1 MILVLRGHVRDAF
14 KNFLIKNFVEDLVR
28 KYPDLKIYIHTW
40 NKIQSSRS
48 YRKMEDINTPVTRG
62 MISNY
67 FGKKVMANVKHV
79 MIEDADEVVYYGD
92 IEGNIPATSTPKI
105 AWKNMWAGKYSI
117 LKYVYDNESDKD
129 ETTIN
134 MRVDYFLNPL
144 VENKRSVLEFIKDS
158 INTNEIKFTDK
169 TIISPM
175 HHGCDNVYCGPLNRI
190 YLISQKFHF
199 KLDEVIEKNENHFKN
214 VHEWLVILERNY
226 VIPAKKEYTI
236 IHPTKT
242 GGICL
247 NKIVNRTINYLYNN
261 YNSYEIHC
269 QYSSSIVKNPIITIR
284 HPIPRFLSL
293 YKYWKNGSELAV
305 DQTHQQLNHDSTI
318 KDFITMIKTNDANL
332 NNAYMW
338 DAHYKP
344 MTWFIGD
351 AKWSDLIVLVND
363 DETSI
368 LVKLKQFFAY
378 AGENP
383 ELITDTNERI
393 NVSNSDGDELLL
405 LDYDDI
411 CFIHD
416 WYKDDVDLYEKAL
429 NSPELFKKVF

>member
-1 MILVLRGHVRDAF
+1 
-14 KNFLIKNFVEDLVR
+14 VEDLVR

-48 YRKMEDINTPVTRG
+48 YRKMENINTPVTRG

-79 MIEDADEVVYYGD
+79 MIEDDESVVYYGD
-92 IEGNIPATSTPKI
+92 IEGNIPNTGCPKI
-105 AWKNMWAGKYSI
+105 AWKNMWAGKYSV
-117 LKYVYDNESDKD
+117 LKYVYDNESNKD

-158 INTNEIKFTDK
+158 INTDEIKFTK
-169 TIISPM
+169 NSTIYRSSWM
-175 HHGCDNVYCGPLNRI
+175 NVGCDNIYCGRLINVYSLSYYFNFLLDKIIYNNKDELLKRSLNNS
-190 YLISQKFHF
+190 L
-199 KLDEVIEKNENHFKN
+199 VT
-214 VHEWLVILERNY
+214 HESLVFLERNY
-226 VIPAKKEYTI
+226 VIPTKLEYTI
-236 IHPTKT
+236 INPTKT
-242 GGICL
+242 GGTCL
-247 NKIVNRTINYLYNN
+247 NKIINRMIKNLYNN
-261 YNSYEIHC
+261 YNSYEIYC
-269 QYSSSIVKNPIITIR
+269 QYSSSTMKNPIITIR
-284 HPIPRFLSL
+284 HPIPRFLSM

-305 DQTHQQLNHDSTI
+305 DQKHQQLIHDSTV
-318 KDFITMIKTNDANL
+318 KDFINMIKTNNANL
-332 NNAYMW
+332 NNTYRW
-338 DAHYKP
+338 DVHYKP

-351 AKWSDLIVLVND
+351 AKLSDLIVLVND

-393 NVSNSDGDELLL
+393 NVSGGDGDELLL

-416 WYKDDVDLYEKAL
+416 WYKDDIDLYEKAL